1 MRKLLLILAI
11 SCIAFGCTPPEYDT
25 FGTIY
30 GVVSDNTTGQPLA
43 NASVL
48 LSPTG
53 VTKLTGNDGYFE
65 FNDLTPQQYTLTVQ
79 KTGYSTNRK
88 SVTAII
94 GESVEAN
101 ITLIK

>member
-1 MRKLLLILAI
+1 MRKLLFILAVSI
-11 SCIAFGCTPPEYDT
+11 FAFACTPPEYDT

-30 GVVSDNTTGQPLA
+30 GVVSDNATGQPLA

-65 FNDLTPQQYTLTVQ
+65 FHDLTPQQYTLTVQ
-79 KTGYSTNRK
+79 KTGYATNRK

-101 ITLIK
+101 ITLTK